1 MSSLDSLR
9 IPEAKKTY
17 IIQKLNP
24 LLEDM
29 VTECLTEMPNDPV
42 EFMIKYLRENKSSGS
57 KEAPSDSLQAEN
69 DQLKKEINSLR
80 EMLKH
85 GGGDAQGTTD
95 GDNDSVVESEDEDDD
110 DYVDELPD
118 NFVQSQAQR
127 NKARASVSAEA
138 YGAWNVKK
146 EFTPPVY
153 PKGDE
158 QKARIKEVLSKSF
171 LFAALENNDF
181 AIVVDAM
188 KEETVSAKERVIN
201 QGDDGDFLFVVESG
215 ELEVYKKFPGDEE
228 EKMLKVCEVGDVFG
242 ELALLYNCPRAASI
256 EAKTDCRLLRLD
268 RETFNHIV
276 KDAAAHKRE
285 RYESFLKSVP
295 LLASMDAY
303 ERGQIADA
311 LKPVSVAAG
320 EMVVKQGEPGDTF
333 YVIEEGACEALKERD
348 GGEQEVV
355 CVLDG
360 HSLTCE
366 KLIELSKGNV
376 ELTLSPAAWDKV
388 NRGRHVIDQILDK
401 KEVAYGINTGFGMFS
416 DVIVA
421 PDQLSQ
427 LQVNLIRSH
436 AAGVGPPLSRART
449 RMLLALRVNVI
460 ACGHSGARPETV
472 EKMLAAFNEDCLSVV
487 PCQGTVGAS
496 GDLAPLAHLCLGLL
510 GEGLMWEPQS
520 TDPKPAGEVLQ
531 RHGLEPLE
539 LGPKEGLALINGTQL
554 ISSLGC
560 EAVMRSINVARCADV
575 TCAITLEALMGTHNA
590 FHPKIHAA
598 RPHCGQNL
606 VASRIRGLLEPEK
619 PSDLFDS
626 HRYSGKV
633 QDAYTLR
640 CVPQVHGV
648 VFETIEFVKRLLDV
662 ELNSATDNPMIF
674 TGGADFYPTGSAKAP
689 AGTRGRGHSGDA
701 SSTLKGSAATTPVC
715 ATPLSPIPPSQENST
730 SFDDSFPL
738 VDGPEDAS
746 DISDLNDARKEIQK
760 MRALLKNFKQENTA
774 LNTHLM
780 ETLLL
785 GTSGFII
792 SGGNFHGEY
801 PAKAL
806 DYLAIGIQELANI
819 SERRMERLVNPALS
833 NLPAF
838 LVQNGGL
845 NSGFMIAHC
854 TAAALT
860 SENKVL
866 CHPSSVDTLST
877 SAAKEDHV
885 SMGGYSA
892 RKCLEV
898 ISNVEVVIAIELMAA
913 CQALE
918 FHRPCRSTAP
928 LEAVYDL
935 VRSAGV
941 EPYDEDRYL
950 APDIDK
956 VTDLIRSGAVW
967 EVVEP
972 YLKQRE
978 ASQIDEVSPIDM
990 MSRGQVQTLC
1000 RNL

>member
-1 MSSLDSLR
+1 
-9 IPEAKKTY
+9 
-17 IIQKLNP
+17 
-24 LLEDM
+24 
-29 VTECLTEMPNDPV
+29 MPNTLPANRSV
-42 EFMIKYLRENKSSGS
+42 
-57 KEAPSDSLQAEN
+57 
-69 DQLKKEINSLR
+69 
-80 EMLKH
+80 
-85 GGGDAQGTTD
+85 GT
-95 GDNDSVVESEDEDDD
+95 
-110 DYVDELPD
+110 
-118 NFVQSQAQR
+118 
-127 NKARASVSAEA
+127 
-138 YGAWNVKK
+138 
-146 EFTPPVY
+146 
-153 PKGDE
+153 
-158 QKARIKEVLSKSF
+158 
-171 LFAALENNDF
+171 
-181 AIVVDAM
+181 
-188 KEETVSAKERVIN
+188 
-201 QGDDGDFLFVVESG
+201 
-215 ELEVYKKFPGDEE
+215 
-228 EKMLKVCEVGDVFG
+228 
-242 ELALLYNCPRAASI
+242 
-256 EAKTDCRLLRLD
+256 
-268 RETFNHIV
+268 
-276 KDAAAHKRE
+276 
-285 RYESFLKSVP
+285 
-295 LLASMDAY
+295 
-303 ERGQIADA
+303 
-311 LKPVSVAAG
+311 AAG
-320 EMVVKQGEPGDTF
+320 ILPSNPPT
-333 YVIEEGACEALKERD
+333 ERT
-348 GGEQEVV
+348 V

-366 KLIELSKGNV
+366 KLMELSTGNV
-376 ELTLSPAAWDKV
+376 ELTLSAAAWDKV

-401 KEVAYGINTGFGMFS
+401 NEVAYGINTGFGMFS

-436 AAGVGPPLSRART
+436 AAGVGPPLSRERT

-472 EKMLAAFNEDCLSVV
+472 EKMLAAFNKDCLSVV

-510 GEGLMWEPQS
+510 GEGLMWDPQS
-520 TDPKPAGEVLQ
+520 AEPKPAGEVLE
-531 RHGLEPLE
+531 RHGLEPLQ

-554 ISSLGC
+554 ISSLGS
-560 EAVMRSINVARCADV
+560 EAVMRSINVARCADI
-575 TCAITLEALMGTHNA
+575 TCALSLEVLMGTHNA

-598 RPHCGQNL
+598 RPHSGQNL

-619 PSDLFDS
+619 PSKLFES

-640 CVPQVHGV
+640 CVAQVHGV
-648 VFETIEFVKRLLDV
+648 VFETIDFVKRLLEV

-689 AGTRGRGHSGDA
+689 VCTRGRIVSGDGAAA
-701 SSTLKGSAATTPVC
+701 SKGSAATTPAGVSS
-715 ATPLSPIPPSQENST
+715 LSPIHST
-730 SFDDSFPL
+730 PHDSSLNLDDSFPL
-738 VDGPEDAS
+738 LDGPDDAS
-746 DISDLNDARKEIQK
+746 DISDLNGARKEIQK

-877 SAAKEDHV
+877 SAAKEDLV
-885 SMGGYSA
+885 SLGEA
-892 RKCLEV
+892 LRREV
-898 ISNVEVVIAIELMAA
+898 
-913 CQALE
+913 
-918 FHRPCRSTAP
+918 P
-928 LEAVYDL
+928 
-935 VRSAGV
+935 
-941 EPYDEDRYL
+941 
-950 APDIDK
+950 
-956 VTDLIRSGAVW
+956 
-967 EVVEP
+967 
-972 YLKQRE
+972 
-978 ASQIDEVSPIDM
+978 
-990 MSRGQVQTLC
+990 
-1000 RNL
+1000 

>member
-1 MSSLDSLR
+1 MSLSLMKRVLS
-9 IPEAKKTY
+9 PSSA
-17 IIQKLNP
+17 
-24 LLEDM
+24 
-29 VTECLTEMPNDPV
+29 VMPNAV
-42 EFMIKYLRENKSSGS
+42 TATR
-57 KEAPSDSLQAEN
+57 
-69 DQLKKEINSLR
+69 
-80 EMLKH
+80 
-85 GGGDAQGTTD
+85 GGDGVA
-95 GDNDSVVESEDEDDD
+95 VVS
-110 DYVDELPD
+110 
-118 NFVQSQAQR
+118 N
-127 NKARASVSAEA
+127 RA
-138 YGAWNVKK
+138 
-146 EFTPPVY
+146 P
-153 PKGDE
+153 
-158 QKARIKEVLSKSF
+158 
-171 LFAALENNDF
+171 
-181 AIVVDAM
+181 
-188 KEETVSAKERVIN
+188 ERTI
-201 QGDDGDFLFVVESG
+201 
-215 ELEVYKKFPGDEE
+215 
-228 EKMLKVCEVGDVFG
+228 
-242 ELALLYNCPRAASI
+242 
-256 EAKTDCRLLRLD
+256 
-268 RETFNHIV
+268 
-276 KDAAAHKRE
+276 
-285 RYESFLKSVP
+285 
-295 LLASMDAY
+295 
-303 ERGQIADA
+303 
-311 LKPVSVAAG
+311 
-320 EMVVKQGEPGDTF
+320 
-333 YVIEEGACEALKERD
+333 
-348 GGEQEVV
+348 

-366 KLIELSKGNV
+366 KLMELSKGNV

-436 AAGVGPPLSRART
+436 AAGVGPPLSRERT

-520 TDPKPAGEVLQ
+520 TDPKPAGEVLR

-715 ATPLSPIPPSQENST
+715 ATPLSPIPPSEENST

-738 VDGPEDAS
+738 LDGPDDAS

-898 ISNVEVVIAIELMAA
+898 ISE
-913 CQALE
+913 
-918 FHRPCRSTAP
+918 CRSCHRYRAHGRLP
-928 LEAVYDL
+928 SL
-935 VRSAGV
+935 GV
-941 EPYDEDRYL
+941 
-950 APDIDK
+950 
-956 VTDLIRSGAVW
+956 S
-967 EVVEP
+967 
-972 YLKQRE
+972 
-978 ASQIDEVSPIDM
+978 
-990 MSRGQVQTLC
+990 
-1000 RNL
+1000 

>member
-57 KEAPSDSLQAEN
+57 KEAPADSLQAEN

-95 GDNDSVVESEDEDDD
+95 GDNDSVVDSEDEDDD

-127 NKARASVSAEA
+127 SKARASVSAEA

-320 EMVVKQGEPGDTF
+320 EMVVTQGEPGDTF

-348 GGEQEVV
+348 GGEQEVI

-366 KLIELSKGNV
+366 KLMELSKGNV

-436 AAGVGPPLSRART
+436 AAGVGPPLSRERT

-738 VDGPEDAS
+738 LDGPDDAS

-990 MSRGQVQTLC
+990 MSRGQVLTLC